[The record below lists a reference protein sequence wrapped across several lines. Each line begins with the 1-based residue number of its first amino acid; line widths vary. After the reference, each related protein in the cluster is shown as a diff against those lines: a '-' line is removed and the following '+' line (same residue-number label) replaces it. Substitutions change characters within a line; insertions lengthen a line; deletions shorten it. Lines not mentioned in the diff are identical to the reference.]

1 LEELVFREVLNPKD
15 GGSKRIADCDGLLH
29 KTFIS
34 IHVLLEI
41 MATVK
46 DLMTKRTLTIDS
58 QDTVFE
64 AAQLMSRK
72 GVGDLIVV
80 DNEMPVGIVTE
91 RDFVRRLVAKGRP
104 FDTKVSDVMTKP
116 LITISPD
123 ASIKEAARK
132 MVKHGIRR
140 LPVLKDHKLMGI
152 LVVSDFARHLGKKT
166 LTEGILE
173 AIWRQPINQ
182 G

>member
-1 LEELVFREVLNPKD
+1 MV
-15 GGSKRIADCDGLLH
+15 S
-29 KTFIS
+29 
-34 IHVLLEI
+34 
-41 MATVK
+41 VK
-46 DLMTKRTLTIDS
+46 DLMTKRALTIDL
-58 QDTVFE
+58 QKTVFE
-64 AAQLMSRK
+64 AAQLMSQK
-72 GVGDLIVV
+72 EVGDLIVV

-91 RDFVRRLVAKGRP
+91 RDFVRRLVAKRRP
-104 FDTKVSDVMTKP
+104 LDTKVSYVMTKP
-116 LITISPD
+116 LITINPE

-132 MVKHGIRR
+132 MVKNGIRR
-140 LPVLKDHKLMGI
+140 LPVLKNHKLMGI